1 MESIVLILVAM
12 VLSEIESAA
21 MKSII
26 MDYELCVM
34 NGIYPTYVIYI

>member
-1 MESIVLILVAM
+1 MPAIVLILVAM

-26 MDYELCVM
+26 LDYELCVI
-34 NGIYPTYVIYI
+34 NGIYPTYVMCI